1 MGRYA
6 ELCDVE
12 CFVGDIYSGMRRTNL
27 DEELLPLVDSCFSQS
42 TIPVFAIIQLM
53 GSHSDFKKRYPVNFE
68 KYTADDYALTHPQL
82 SHDNRQLLA
91 EYDNSVLYNDSVVY
105 EIMSLFADKEAV
117 VFYLSD
123 HAIDVFQSSDDYI
136 GHAKKDNPISV
147 KYGKQIPFMVYT
159 TPKFRECF
167 PQVEERIKRA
177 VNAPYRT
184 DSVMYTVMDAAGIE
198 MVNGISYKQKS
209 LFK

>member
-1 MGRYA
+1 
-6 ELCDVE
+6 
-12 CFVGDIYSGMRRTNL
+12 
-27 DEELLPLVDSCFSQS
+27 
-42 TIPVFAIIQLM
+42 
-53 GSHSDFKKRYPVNFE
+53 
-68 KYTADDYALTHPQL
+68 
-82 SHDNRQLLA
+82 
-91 EYDNSVLYNDSVVY
+91 
-105 EIMSLFADKEAV
+105 
-117 VFYLSD
+117 
-123 HAIDVFQSSDDYI
+123 
-136 GHAKKDNPISV
+136 
-147 KYGKQIPFMVYT
+147 MVYT